1 MRSSGAAAVAWHS
14 AANAY
19 ADFRAVY
26 TWRTWVFGWLGRM
39 LAQVTFF
46 TYLGVL
52 LGSAEQVRFM
62 VLGNAVMTC
71 VVESMMVVASTSWE
85 RWTGTLPLITAAPVS
100 PLWIFFGRSL
110 QWPLSGTA
118 TSLIALFAL
127 APWFGVSW
135 SPAQVPAVVALVLL
149 VALTTYCFG
158 LFVAALTLLR
168 SGLRNVAS
176 NALYLTMMAICG
188 VQVPIG
194 FWPGWVQAIAQAFP
208 LTPGLSALRS
218 LHAGE
223 PAWGAAARA
232 AALGVIW
239 LALAHFAFRWMLR
252 RGRAHGGLDD

>member
-1 MRSSGAAAVAWHS
+1 MLASGAATVAWHS

-46 TYLGVL
+46 TYLGIL
-52 LGSAEQVRFM
+52 LGSPEQVRFM

-85 RWTGTLPLITAAPVS
+85 RWMGTLPLIAAAPAG

-110 QWPLSGTA
+110 QWPLSGSG
-118 TSLIALFAL
+118 TSLVALFAL
-127 APWFGVSW
+127 GPFFGVTFRVG
-135 SPAQVPAVVALVLL
+135 QVPAVVALVLL
-149 VALTTYCFG
+149 IALSTYCFG

-168 SGLRNVAS
+168 SGLRNLAS

-188 VQVPIG
+188 VQVPVH
-194 FWPGWVQAIAQAFP
+194 FWPGWVRGLAQAFP
-208 LTPGLSALRS
+208 LTHGLEALRA
-218 LHAGE
+218 LHSGA
-223 PAWGAAARA
+223 PVLAAAGRA
-232 AALGVIW
+232 AGLGLVW
-239 LALAHFAFRWMLR
+239 LALAHFAFRWVLR
-252 RGRAHGGLDD
+252 RGRQRGGLED